1 MSKNISSIKKGSVLV
16 VGGGIGGM
24 QAALDLADSGFKVYM
39 VQRDPSIGG
48 TMVMLDKT
56 FPTGDCSMCM
66 ISPKMVEVGRHL
78 NIDIHSLA
86 EVVSVEGE
94 PGDFKVKIKIAPRY
108 VDPKKCTGCGDC
120 EAKCPRKVTSEFE
133 QGLAV
138 RKAIYSLFP
147 QAVPNTRAIDKNN
160 CLYFK
165 KGRCRICEKTC
176 KAGAI
181 NYEDTGEELELNVG
195 AIILCPGLDRYDA
208 KVRGEFGL
216 GRWRNVVT
224 AIQFERILSASGPYK
239 GEIKRPFDGKHP
251 KKVAWIQCVGSR
263 DSHNANPWCS
273 SVCCMY
279 ATKQAIIAR
288 EHDSEIEATIFFMEM
303 RAFGKD
309 FDKYVERAKNEY
321 RVRYLRAMISA
332 VREEPGTGDL
342 LLRYAAEDGKLIDE
356 AFDMVVLSV
365 GLEPHKEAVEFAK
378 TFGIETN
385 SYRFAKTYP
394 FKPVQTTR
402 NGIFV
407 TGTYQGP
414 KDIPETVI
422 QGSAVA
428 GEVMALL
435 GEARGTE
442 TVTKEFPPEKDLT
455 GEEPRIGVF
464 VCHCGINIASIVEV
478 EKVVEAVKYLPGV
491 VYATNTLYACSQD
504 SQEMLKKIV
513 REMNLNRVV
522 VASCTPRTHEPLFQ
536 ETIRDAGLNKY
547 LFDLADIR
555 EQCSW
560 CHMGQKEAA
569 TKKAIRIVKMAIA
582 KARLLEPLGT
592 DTVGVIP
599 AAMVIG
605 GGIAGMTAA
614 LSLADQGFHVSLIE
628 REKELGGLLKNLYR
642 TLEGDDVCEFLK
654 SSIKHVLAHERI
666 KVYTDV
672 EVKKTE
678 GFVGNFETTLT
689 NGNVIKHG
697 AIILATGG
705 IEYHPTEYLYHESD
719 HVITQREL
727 EKKLASGENP
737 RSGERYV
744 MIQCV
749 GSREEPNQYCSRI
762 CCQDAIKN
770 AITLKERN
778 PKAQI
783 FILYRDIRTYGL
795 KEDYYK
801 RARDMGVFFIRYEV
815 DKKPVIEK
823 IGNKLRIKTW
833 DYMLN
838 KELILDADWIVLST
852 GLRPHPTTDKVGEM
866 YKVTR
871 NPDGYFLEAHVKLRP
886 VDFPSEGIFVAG
898 LAHAPKNLDET
909 ISQALAAA
917 GRAEVILSKE
927 GLSVSGIIAKHRKD
941 LCMSCL
947 SCFRVC
953 PFDSPYI
960 DDEGKVA
967 HNEIKCHGCGICA
980 GICPAKAFQVNSF
993 RDDQILAMIDA
1004 AVECEPGIK

>member
-1 MSKNISSIKKGSVLV
+1 
-16 VGGGIGGM
+16 
-24 QAALDLADSGFKVYM
+24 
-39 VQRDPSIGG
+39 
-48 TMVMLDKT
+48 
-56 FPTGDCSMCM
+56 M

-78 NIDIHSLA
+78 NIDIHALA

-147 QAVPNTRAIDKNN
+147 QAVPNTRAIDKDN
-160 CLYFK
+160 CLFFT

-181 NYEDTGEELELNVG
+181 NYEDTGEELELHVG

-208 KVRGEFGL
+208 KIRGELGL

-224 AIQFERILSASGPYK
+224 SIQFERILSASGPYK
-239 GEIKRPFDGKHP
+239 GELKRPFDGKHP

-303 RAFGKD
+303 RTFGKD

-321 RVRYLRAMISA
+321 GVRYKRAMISA
-332 VREEPGTGDL
+332 VREEPGTGNL

-356 AFDMVVLSV
+356 TFNMVVLSV
-365 GLEPHKEAVEFAK
+365 GLEPHKDAVKFAE

-385 SYRFAKTYP
+385 SYRFAKTSP
-394 FKPVQTTR
+394 LKPVQTTR
-402 NGIFV
+402 TGVFV

-414 KDIPETVI
+414 KDIPETVM

-428 GEVMALL
+428 GEVMALI

-442 TVTKEFPPEKDLT
+442 TVIKEFPPEKDLT

-464 VCHCGINIASIVEV
+464 VCHCGINIASTVQI
-478 EKVVEAVKYLPGV
+478 EKVVEAVKDLSGV

-536 ETIRDAGLNKY
+536 DTIRDAGLNKY

-560 CHMGQKEAA
+560 CHMGQKEDA
-569 TKKAIRIVKMAIA
+569 TKKAIQIVKMAIA
-582 KARLLEPLGT
+582 KARLLEPLRT

-628 REKELGGLLKNLYR
+628 RQKELGGLLKNLYR
-642 TLEGDDVCEFLK
+642 TLEGDDVREFLK
-654 SSIKHVLAHERI
+654 ARIEHVLAHEHI
-666 KVYTDV
+666 KVYTDM
-672 EVKKTE
+672 EVKKTG

-697 AIILATGG
+697 VIILATGG
-705 IEYHPTEYLYHESD
+705 IEYQPTEYLCNESD
-719 HVITQREL
+719 RVITQREL
-727 EKKLASGENP
+727 EEKLASGENP

-749 GSREEPNQYCSRI
+749 GSREEPDQYCSRI

-801 RARDMGVFFIRYEV
+801 KARDMGVLFVRYDV
-815 DKKPVIEK
+815 DRKPAVEK
-823 IGNKLRIKTW
+823 IDDRLRIKTW

-838 KELILDADWIVLST
+838 KELILNADWLVLSI

-917 GRAEVILSKE
+917 GRAGVILSKE
-927 GLSVSGIIAKHRKD
+927 SLAVSGIIAKHRKD

-947 SCFRVC
+947 SCFRIC

-967 HNEIKCHGCGICA
+967 HNEVKCHGCGICA
-980 GICPAKAFQVNSF
+980 GICPAKAFQVNNF